1 MGIEVLP
8 PDVHRSD
15 VEFTVEGQAI
25 RFGLLAVKNVG
36 QGAIESII
44 AAREEAGPFRSLADF
59 CSRVDLRLANRKVL
73 ESLARVGA
81 MNAFG
86 HPAQILLGLD
96 DAMAAGQSA
105 QRDRLTG
112 QTSLF
117 DLGADD
123 SAAMERPLPQTT
135 EVPVR
140 ERLRW
145 EKELLGLYLS
155 EHPMGEVAEQ
165 VGQYVTA
172 YSGDLKDES
181 LDGQRL
187 VVGGIVTGF
196 RTIITKA
203 KSTMGVATLEDLQ
216 GTMEVVVFPKLYE
229 QTLGTWAEGSILL
242 VAGKVD
248 HRGEEVSLLADL
260 VTDWDGAVARGP
272 EAFAR
277 EVAAGDRGR
286 APRRSPVPVG
296 PGRSPAAIPAGAGP
310 FSTSVGGNGNANGNG
325 NGNGHAGVDLPG
337 TAGEPEIPYV
347 SPLRADARH
356 AASSG
361 AFPGI
366 VPAEPIPTYPDMP
379 DLDRLDDDRDV
390 EPALPD
396 ETRNR
401 VASAAAAPTSPQ
413 DAGPS
418 ATLHVRFA
426 GSLGTERVVGA
437 MEAFKGLLVDRPGS
451 TKVVLHVPTPTGATS
466 LPMELRRGVA
476 YDSEL
481 LAEVRRRLGEG
492 VVELSLG

>member
-1 MGIEVLP
+1 MTAVLTAFRSNEEKVAAAVAECRRMGIEVLP

-44 AAREEAGPFRSLADF
+44 AAREEGGSFRSLADF

-117 DLGADD
+117 DLAADD

-260 VTDWDGAVARGP
+260 VLDWDSAVTRGP

-277 EVAAGDRGR
+277 DVAAGDRGSFRRRHNGNGGPPNGSGGPRPGNGASPPTPPPGR
-286 APRRSPVPVG
+286 APVAVG
-296 PGRSPAAIPAGAGP
+296 PGRPPVESRSLPVEPRSLPVEPRSLPVPAGAVP
-310 FSTSVGGNGNANGNG
+310 R
-325 NGNGHAGVDLPG
+325 
-337 TAGEPEIPYV
+337 I
-347 SPLRADARH
+347 SPLRA
-356 AASSG
+356 G
-361 AFPGI
+361 AEALAPTGTGLPPI
-366 VPAEPIPTYPDMP
+366 APPEPIATY
-379 DLDRLDDDRDV
+379 L
-390 EPALPD
+390 EPP
-396 ETRNR
+396 
-401 VASAAAAPTSPQ
+401 
-413 DAGPS
+413 
-418 ATLHVRFA
+418 
-426 GSLGTERVVGA
+426 
-437 MEAFKGLLVDRPGS
+437 
-451 TKVVLHVPTPTGATS
+451 
-466 LPMELRRGVA
+466 
-476 YDSEL
+476 
-481 LAEVRRRLGEG
+481 
-492 VVELSLG
+492 